1 MKKTTLGF
9 LLWLLS
15 GFTLVAFANLP
26 EDGYF
31 HLKVVRV
38 GQQAD
43 TAYLAVYPD
52 KPDSLVLLKKNE
64 LQTAFEN
71 LEHSL
76 WSFTVKTSAAGQNAY
91 EIVNKRGAKFAFDKP
106 SGPIDGNDPAD
117 ANEAVALLQS
127 DGALNLWNDI
137 SVTKDTFSL
146 QSYMDGAKY
155 QLSLLGKDRVTI
167 AGTAGDRE
175 SRFLFFTTEKP
186 EERWMTAGELN
197 AKSEDGFK
205 LYFYYQGSELTSELE
220 PSFLN
225 GMKLIA
231 DTTNTFLSNDSIFF
245 LQLADDLSSGKKYLF
260 VDTTSYLTDTT
271 RLINGGK
278 LNLVYGKKPT
288 TFSDYSKPGV
298 FSFRTDPGSFKD
310 SVAIFVHG
318 SYGRNTVAKKW
329 DHKPAPFP
337 VPVIKD
343 LIPVQLD
350 LSGAVYYLVTADAKT
365 PDSRTY
371 ITFNEFAFPS
381 KLKKGSVY
389 SVKVLNKG
397 VNNGKYW
404 VASWRGERDYASA
417 VYDDLPY
424 TQFIYE
430 DNMLVNRDAKTLST
444 LQLYKISE
452 TEEIY
457 TNSNRDT
464 FEIREMKSA
473 KKYNHTLSFNYIAG
487 AQLKESFMIDIE
499 SGGFSGK
506 VIGVSTDS
514 VVNISDNNLKYFKI
528 VPADDI
534 HEYGGASHYVAEDK
548 QDSIC
553 EQKRQSYYFKSI
565 EKEEYIYVDA
575 TTGRLLMTTKN
586 RTPFYMRK
594 TPNQQ
599 EYILIYEKS
608 VAQLINQDSLKVQ
621 VNSQSGALELV
632 DMKVT
637 DNYFRIRSEGD
648 VAMYKKDAEGYYEFA
663 SYSGL
668 RLTKNAAG
676 YAVYRNEG
684 DPVLK
689 SGLYGENDFKLYV
702 EPALSTGAYKRK
714 PSYYIVKDAEIGDD
728 KKEISGYFLHV
739 LDSGKV
745 VDPSPYQVEIGGIY
759 FNRLSFVKG
768 KRFSGDSILVN
779 YELPSQ
785 TLADSIGYAGKN
797 EKGIKEYRFF
807 LRETDV
813 KDEYLL
819 VSEFGF
825 DGQGNEDGYLSSLN
839 DVLFISPRSS
849 ASAIRVTQTDPPL
862 SNDDVTTIDNEI
874 KVTSE
879 KGAVTILN
887 AADKEISIMNILGKM
902 IKRHTVSSDQER
914 IELPQGIVIVNIA
927 GEKAI
932 KAVVK

>member
-9 LLWLLS
+9 LLWLVA
-15 GFTLVAFANLP
+15 GFFMVAFASLP
-26 EDGYF
+26 VDGYF
-31 HLKVVRV
+31 HLKVVRI
-38 GQQAD
+38 GQQVD

-52 KPDSLVLLKKNE
+52 KPDSLVLLENNE
-64 LQTAFEN
+64 LLAKVDN

-76 WSFTVKTSAAGQNAY
+76 WSFTVKEAATGQNAY
-91 EIVNKRGAKFAFDKP
+91 EIVNKQGAKFAFNEP
-106 SGPIDGNDPAD
+106 SGPIEGNDPAD
-117 ANEAVALLQS
+117 ANEAVALLRT

-137 SVTKDTFSL
+137 LVTADTFSL
-146 QSYMDGAKY
+146 QSYIDGVKY
-155 QLSLLGKDRVTI
+155 QLSLLGKDRITI
-167 AGTAGDRE
+167 AGTAGNKNSE
-175 SRFLFFTTEKP
+175 YLFFTIEKP
-186 EERWMTAGELN
+186 KERWMTADELN
-197 AKSEDGFK
+197 AKSGDGFK
-205 LYFYYQGSELTSELE
+205 LFFYYQGSELTSELA
-220 PSFLN
+220 PAFLN

-231 DTTNTFLSNDSIFF
+231 DTTHTFFNNDSIFF
-245 LQLADDLSSGKKYLF
+245 LQLADDPASEKKCLF

-271 RLINGGK
+271 QLINGGK
-278 LNLVYGKKPT
+278 LNLIYGKKPT
-288 TFSDYSKPGV
+288 TFSAYSKPGI

-318 SYGRNTVAKKW
+318 SYGWNGTAKKW
-329 DHKPAPFP
+329 DYKPAPSP

-343 LIPVQLD
+343 LIPVQLN
-350 LSGAVYYLVTADAKT
+350 LSGNIYYLVTSDAKT
-365 PDSRTY
+365 ADSRTH

-381 KLKKGSVY
+381 KLKKGSIY
-389 SVKVLNKG
+389 SVKVVNKG

-430 DNMLVNRDAKTLST
+430 DNMLVSRDAKTLTT
-444 LQLYKISE
+444 LPLFKISE
-452 TEEIY
+452 TDDIY

-464 FEIREMKSA
+464 FEIKEMKKADKHS
-473 KKYNHTLSFNYIAG
+473 HTLSFNYLTD
-487 AQLKESFMIDIE
+487 AQLKEVFMIDIE
-499 SGGFSGK
+499 SGGFAGK

-514 VVNISDNNLKYFKI
+514 VVSISDNDLKYFKV
-528 VPADDI
+528 VPAYDI
-534 HEYGGASHYVAEDK
+534 HNYGGASHYVTEDG

-565 EKEEYIYVDA
+565 EKDEYIYVD
-575 TTGRLLMTTKN
+575 TVTSRLMLTTKN

-594 TPNQQ
+594 TPVQQ
-599 EYILIYEKS
+599 EYILIYENS

-621 VNSQSGALELV
+621 VNSQSGSLELV

-637 DNYFRIRSEGD
+637 DNYFRVYSDADIA
-648 VAMYKKDAEGYYEFA
+648 VYKKDAEGYYEFT

-668 RLTKNAAG
+668 KLTKNAAN
-676 YAVYRNEG
+676 YAVFRNEG

-689 SGLYGENDFKLYV
+689 SGIYGENDFKLYV
-702 EPALSTGAYKRK
+702 EPALTTGAYKRK
-714 PSYYIVKDAEIGDD
+714 PSYYIVKDAETGAD
-728 KKEISGYFLHV
+728 KREISGYFLHV

-745 VDPSPYQVEIGGIY
+745 ADPTPYQVEIGGVY

-785 TLADSIGYAGKN
+785 TLADSIGYKGKN

-849 ASAIRVTQTDPPL
+849 ASTIRVTQTDPPL
-862 SNDDVTTIDNEI
+862 SNDDITVDNEI
-874 KVTSE
+874 RVVSE

-887 AADKEISIMNILGKM
+887 AAGKEISIMNILGKM
-902 IKRHTVSSDQER
+902 IKKHTVSSDQER
-914 IELPQGIVIVNIA
+914 IELPQGIVIINVA
-927 GEKAI
+927 GERAI
-932 KAVVK
+932 KSIVK